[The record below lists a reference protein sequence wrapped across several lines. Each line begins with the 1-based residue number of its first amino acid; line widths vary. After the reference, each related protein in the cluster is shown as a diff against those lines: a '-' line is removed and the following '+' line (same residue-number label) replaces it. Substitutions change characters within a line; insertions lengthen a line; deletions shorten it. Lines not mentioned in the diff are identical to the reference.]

1 MINPM
6 KKIIPLVLFLTLLN
20 ISCLANNT
28 YILIEGKKPGTLL
41 FTEDDS
47 TIVPLEINPD
57 TQAEGMIGQ
66 PEPIGADELGFETG
80 CEGEHYH
87 GVLENADDPDSLRC
101 GWGKVIKIS
110 DSANEIVLRKISQSL
125 GDENEAFF
133 NLLFTSTNFDQNEI
147 GELVG
152 GASFLITR
160 SINTLTFLRDKIRE
174 IATGGSINR
183 SQANN
188 MIRKLRF
195 AFLADREATRR
206 IRQIN
211 EIVNSNVNLT
221 LAENMDLINRRAT
234 QARLRIQSATNSKFE
249 LIDLLREAGIL

>member
-1 MINPM
+1 M
-6 KKIIPLVLFLTLLN
+6 KKIILPFLLCIFLPL
-20 ISCLANNT
+20 SSHSEDT
-28 YILIEGKKPGTLL
+28 YLLIEGKKLGTLL

-47 TIVPLEINPD
+47 KIVPLEINPD

-87 GVLENADDPDSLRC
+87 GVIENANDPDSLRC

-110 DSANEIVLRKISQSL
+110 DSADQVILSKISQLL

-133 NLLFTSTNFDQNEI
+133 NLLFTSTNFENNEV

-160 SINTLTFLRDKIRE
+160 SINTLTFLKDKIRE
-174 IATGGSINR
+174 IATSGSISR

-195 AFLADREATRR
+195 AFLADREAIRR
-206 IRQIN
+206 IRQID
-211 EIVNSNVNLT
+211 EIVTSNANLT
-221 LAENMDLINRRAT
+221 LAENGDLINRRAT